1 MNNNSFPF
9 VIVSAVLIVASIAL
23 FYFLVLPQFEKVS
36 MQEKEI
42 LDLEY
47 KLENTTSYFNIVN
60 ENVQKLEEL
69 EWEKVSKKID
79 ANFMDGPFFIHN
91 MEAYFKNL
99 IIRSGLYLKDLKIEG
114 ASEKGETQQ
123 QVEGEASTTVTE
135 NTTTKQIGISFD
147 LSGEYDYLR
156 NLLDIF
162 DKQALVIKI
171 ENIEISNSSSGMSEG
186 ENESGEYV
194 PASNN
199 FLSFKIKASI
209 SSK

>member
-23 FYFLVLPQFEKVS
+23 FYFLALPQFEKIS
-36 MQEKEI
+36 MQEKEM

-79 ANFMDGPFFIHN
+79 ANFMAGPFFIHN

-123 QVEGEASTTVTE
+123 QVEGEANTTVAE
-135 NTTTKQIGISFD
+135 NTTKQIGISFD

-162 DKQALVIKI
+162 DKQALVVKI
-171 ENIEISNSSSGMSEG
+171 ENIEISNSSSGMSESG
-186 ENESGEYV
+186 NESGEYV

-199 FLSFKIKASI
+199 SLSFKIKASI

>member
-1 MNNNSFPF
+1 MNNNNFPF

-171 ENIEISNSSSGMSEG
+171 ENIEISNSSSGMSESG
-186 ENESGEYV
+186 NESGEYV

-199 FLSFKIKASI
+199 SLSFKIKASI